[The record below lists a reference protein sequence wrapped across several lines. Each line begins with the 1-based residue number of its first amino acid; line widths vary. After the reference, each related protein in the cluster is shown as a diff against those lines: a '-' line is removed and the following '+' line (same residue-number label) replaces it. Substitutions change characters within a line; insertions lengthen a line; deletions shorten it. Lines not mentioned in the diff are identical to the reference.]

1 MPIVYKS
8 RVFSVEVDLVTL
20 LNGTEHEIAIV
31 RHGPS
36 IVLIPVQEDGSVI
49 LVRQYRHGVG
59 RELWELP
66 AGRVDH
72 GERP

>member
-31 RHGPS
+31 GT
-36 IVLIPVQEDGSVI
+36 
-49 LVRQYRHGVG
+49 VRRSS
-59 RELWELP
+59 
-66 AGRVDH
+66 
-72 GERP
+72 